1 MQIEM
6 PTEGALPEI
15 KIERSGAAM
24 TIVTTLF
31 FIWGFVTVLN
41 DILIPHLQ
49 NVFALSNFQAMFVQ
63 FAFFSAYFVFALPWG
78 KVVDRIG
85 YRNTMVAG
93 LCVSACG
100 CLLFLPAAMLASYA
114 IFLSAQVVLA
124 CGITALQVAANPY
137 VAALGSSRT
146 ASSRLNLAQAFN
158 SLGTTIAPHI
168 GGLFIFSTVAVV
180 ATTTTLTG
188 SALHANQQQQA
199 ASVKLPYI
207 LLAGILFALAT
218 FIRLRLPSFNSNT
231 SDIRIQ
237 DATAKSV
244 WRTPQVVLAVLGI
257 FLYVGGEVSIGSFLV
272 RYLQLPNIAHMTEL
286 TAASYVS
293 YYWGGAMVGRFIG
306 SWLLR
311 RINAGVL
318 LALFAAIAGVLV
330 LTSILS
336 HGYLAAI
343 TILCVGLFNSIMF
356 PSIFSI
362 GIEGLGHRTSE
373 AASLIVMAI
382 VGGAIIPVAQGK
394 LADSVGIQ
402 HALFI
407 PLACYVYVFFFGVWG
422 SRRSAAHASSAHA

>member
-6 PTEGALPEI
+6 PTEGSLPEI

-49 NVFALSNFQAMFVQ
+49 NVFSLSNFQAMFVQ

-93 LCVSACG
+93 LCVSGCG

-114 IFLSAQVVLA
+114 IFLTAQVVLA

-168 GGLFIFSTVAVV
+168 GGLLIFSTVAVV
-180 ATTTTLTG
+180 ATSTLSG
-188 SALHANQQQQA
+188 PALHAYQQQQA

-207 LLAGILFALAT
+207 LLAGILFALAA
-218 FIRLRLPSFNSNT
+218 FIRLQLPSLNNNT

-237 DATAKSV
+237 DASAKSV
-244 WRTPQVVLAVLGI
+244 WRTPQVVLAVIGI

-272 RYLQLPNIAHMTEL
+272 RYLQLPNIAALSEQ

-306 SWLLR
+306 AWLLR
-311 RINAGVL
+311 RIHAGVL
-318 LALFAAIAGVLV
+318 LTLFAAIAATLV

-336 HGYLAAI
+336 HGHVAAI

-356 PSIFSI
+356 PSIFSL
-362 GIEGLGHRTSE
+362 GIEGLGQRTSE

-394 LADSVGIQ
+394 LADSIGIQ

-407 PLACYVYVFFFGVWG
+407 PLACYVYIFFFGLWG
-422 SRRSAAHASSAHA
+422 SRRNASQIAARV

>member
-6 PTEGALPEI
+6 PTEGSLPEI

-100 CLLFLPAAMLASYA
+100 CLLFLPAAMLA
-114 IFLSAQVVLA
+114 
-124 CGITALQVAANPY
+124 CGITALQVSANPY

-207 LLAGILFALAT
+207 LLAGILFALAA

-237 DATAKSV
+237 DTTAKSV

-272 RYLQLPNIAHMTEL
+272 RYLQLPNIANMTE
-286 TAASYVS
+286 
-293 YYWGGAMVGRFIG
+293 
-306 SWLLR
+306 
-311 RINAGVL
+311 
-318 LALFAAIAGVLV
+318 
-330 LTSILS
+330 
-336 HGYLAAI
+336 
-343 TILCVGLFNSIMF
+343 
-356 PSIFSI
+356 
-362 GIEGLGHRTSE
+362 
-373 AASLIVMAI
+373 
-382 VGGAIIPVAQGK
+382 
-394 LADSVGIQ
+394 
-402 HALFI
+402 
-407 PLACYVYVFFFGVWG
+407 
-422 SRRSAAHASSAHA
+422 